1 MPDFLTNGVV
11 RIQDFLVAGG
21 DVLLLIAGV
30 TFVMWTL
37 IAERVWFFLKEY
49 PGERERVRAVWES
62 RRETHSWYAHQ
73 IRRGLIADISGQL
86 HRSLSTIQ
94 TLVALC
100 TLLGLLG
107 TVTGMMEVFQVMAVT
122 GNSSAR
128 AMAGGVSKATI
139 PTMAGMVAALS
150 GLYLAG
156 SLQRWADRQTAATAD
171 LLTQRADA

>member
-1 MPDFLTNGVV
+1 MLLEAVV
-11 RIQDFLVAGG
+11 RIQNFLVAGG
-21 DVLLLIAGV
+21 DVLLLIGGV

-37 IAERVWFFLKEY
+37 ISERIWFFLSQY
-49 PGERERVRAVWES
+49 PRERERVRGIWES
-62 RRETHSWYAHQ
+62 RRETQSWNAHQ
-73 IRRGLIADISGQL
+73 IRRSLISQVSTQL
-86 HRSLSTIQ
+86 HRSLGTIQ

-107 TVTGMMEVFQVMAVT
+107 TVTGMMEVFEVMAVT

-150 GLYLAG
+150 GLYISG
-156 SLQRWADRQTAATAD
+156 SLVRWADRETQRTGD

>member
-1 MPDFLTNGVV
+1 MLPDAIA
-11 RIQDFLVAGG
+11 RIQDFIVLGG
-21 DVLLLIAGV
+21 DVLLLIGAV
-30 TFVMWTL
+30 TFLMWTL
-37 IAERVWFFLKEY
+37 MAERIWYFLASY
-49 PGERERVRAVWES
+49 PAERERVRAIWES

-73 IRRGLIADISGQL
+73 IRRSLIADVSSQL
-86 HRSLSTIQ
+86 HRSLGTIG

-100 TLLGLLG
+100 SMLGLLG

-150 GLYLAG
+150 GLYLSG
-156 SLQRWADRQTAATAD
+156 SLKRWADRETLRTAD
-171 LLTQRADA
+171 LLTQRAEV